1 MNWSVDFANKHD
13 FLEQLEESE
22 AQDSWVYVDNQYRW
36 VNVKD
41 TEFLNIEEGFDGDVM
56 TFEFNGNEYSSKIIF
71 GSRPG

>member
-1 MNWSVDFANKHD
+1 MNWPADFANKHD
-13 FLEQLEESE
+13 FLEQLDACD

-56 TFEFNGNEYSSKIIF
+56 TFEFNGNEYSSKIIL